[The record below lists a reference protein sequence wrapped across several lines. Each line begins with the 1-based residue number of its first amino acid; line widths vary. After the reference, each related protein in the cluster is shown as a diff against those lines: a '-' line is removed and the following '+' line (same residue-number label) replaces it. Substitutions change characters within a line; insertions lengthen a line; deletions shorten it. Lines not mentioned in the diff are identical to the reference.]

1 MTRHVSPEDRTPS
14 TARPPSG
21 SSRALA
27 WIGASIAVV
36 SLGAVII
43 LGMQDR
49 TEAAVAAGAIGVA
62 FAAGSIT
69 VTVNIRE

>member
-1 MTRHVSPEDRTPS
+1 M
-14 TARPPSG
+14 
-21 SSRALA
+21 
-27 WIGASIAVV
+27 

-69 VTVNIRE
+69 VTVNVRE